1 MTTSAL
7 SHRLARGHPFRRFE
21 RSKGQKG
28 HEKFS
33 SENPA

>member
-1 MTTSAL
+1 MITSAFP
-7 SHRLARGHPFRRFE
+7 HTLASGLAFCRFE
-21 RSKGQKG
+21 RAKGQKG